1 VDFIEE
7 RKQAGDLAYKARG
20 AEREG
25 RLGECL
31 AAWSELLERYP
42 YQEELVVEA
51 EGVTG
56 RLVQEGLL
64 KLQEVRA
71 EVERASFFRLVELY
85 RACYSQAVAVGEQY
99 KGSEV
104 ESEAKTLIE
113 AVAIERALLE
123 VDLDAT
129 EVSRLRSIHQVL
141 LATESAGLA
150 GAVAQYLYSEF
161 SAETAQGEE

>member
-1 VDFIEE
+1 
-7 RKQAGDLAYKARG
+7 
-20 AEREG
+20 
-25 RLGECL
+25 
-31 AAWSELLERYP
+31 
-42 YQEELVVEA
+42 
-51 EGVTG
+51 
-56 RLVQEGLL
+56 L
-64 KLQEVRA
+64 KLQDVRA

-141 LATESAGLA
+141 IATESGGLA
-150 GAVAQYLYSEF
+150 DAVAQYLDSEF
-161 SAETAQGEE
+161 SAQAAQGEE